1 VPALRRSLLCTA
13 VSPGQRIAII
23 VLALVILA
31 GGFVLANGAQD
42 DEDDAPQQTQ
52 AQSAPPSTLG
62 ETGPSEPENPAATAP
77 EETEQPAP
85 RVETIRMRDRGPVGD
100 PRTIE
105 FESGDTVRL
114 RFTSDVAEEIHIH
127 GYDKYVQV
135 PAGGTARTRFKANA
149 EGIFEVEAHSTGELL
164 AKLQINP

>member
-1 VPALRRSLLCTA
+1 MPALRRSLPSTP
-13 VSPGQRIAII
+13 VSPGQRIAVI

-31 GGFVLANGAQD
+31 GGFVLASSSQD
-42 DEDDAPQQTQ
+42 DDKDTATQTQ
-52 AQSAPPSTLG
+52 AAPPSTLG
-62 ETGPSEPENPAATAP
+62 ETGPSEPENPAATTP
-77 EETEQPAP
+77 PETEQPAP
-85 RVETIRMRDRGPVGD
+85 RVETIRMRDRGPVGE

-114 RFTSDVAEEIHIH
+114 RFTSDVAEEVHIH

-135 PAGGTARTRFKANA
+135 PAGSSARTRFKADA